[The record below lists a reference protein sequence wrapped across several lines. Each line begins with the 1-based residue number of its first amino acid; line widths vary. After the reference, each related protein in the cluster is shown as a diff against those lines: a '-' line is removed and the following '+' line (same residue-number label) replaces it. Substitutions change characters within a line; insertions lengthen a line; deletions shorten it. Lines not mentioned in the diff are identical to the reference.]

1 MSSVFIP
8 LGGAGGKNR
17 GNIVYLDE
25 DYAYFK
31 SGGSGVAL
39 PLPAGTYKALKEVR
53 GEGNLFVSYGDG
65 KNAAVFMTK
74 EFLKK
79 VAIDLF
85 DIASIT
91 NFSFAPRGHRQT
103 MFTWAKPS
111 GGAMWSGVR
120 LIAWKKSDSEPRNPD
135 DTSGK
140 WVHDT
145 ADTYI
150 VTPLFPDVPHYIK
163 AVSYVSVNGGRWYQ
177 DFDSAPTLEFTPTQK
192 SGAITLS
199 TGAGTWTVP
208 DNVYKIRYILV
219 GGGGR
224 GGYSNGYYASGGG
237 GGGYFT
243 TGYKD
248 VTPGQQIPWV
258 VPSSNVIG
266 AENNWNL
273 SVPHL
278 YKTYIAGRT
287 VFGDIF
293 ADSGKTAAYVNQGAH
308 DEANDYQGG
317 HGGSGGGGGGTA
329 RYTGYTRNGGSNG
342 SDGQGHG
349 GIGQHSSTTGF
360 NGVLY
365 SGGGAGGGIG
375 GNNYCQGGA
384 GGGGSEYPRDRIGD
398 FVNGYNGVDGLG
410 GGGGGCHG
418 MSTHKWS
425 DTEGNPGKGGTG
437 CIYIAWGSA
446 MNDGS

>member
-1 MSSVFIP
+1 MSEVFIP

-17 GNIVYLDE
+17 GEGVQVDE
-25 DYAYFK
+25 DYTYLK
-31 SGGSGVAL
+31 LGNSGVGI
-39 PLPAGTYKALKEVR
+39 PLPAGNYKALKAVH
-53 GEGNLFVSYGDG
+53 GEENLFSSYGDG

-79 VAIDLF
+79 VTLDLF
-85 DIASIT
+85 GIASIT

-120 LIAWKKSDSEPRNPD
+120 LIAWKKSDSKPRNPD

-199 TGAGTWTVP
+199 EGAGTWTVP

-224 GGYSNGYYASGGG
+224 GGNSDGYYASGGG

-243 TGYKD
+243 TGYMD

-258 VPSSNVIG
+258 VPSSKAIG
-266 AENNWNL
+266 AENNWDL
-273 SVPHL
+273 SVPRL
-278 YKTYIAGRT
+278 YKAYIAGRT

-293 ADSGKTAAYVNQGAH
+293 ADSGKTAASVYQGAH
-308 DEANDYQGG
+308 DETNDYQGG
-317 HGGSGGGGGGTA
+317 HGGSGGGGGGSK
-329 RYTGYTRNGGSNG
+329 YTGYTRNGGSNG
-342 SDGQGHG
+342 SDGQGSG

-398 FVNGYNGVDGLG
+398 FVDGGNGVDGLG
-410 GGGGGCHG
+410 GGGGGCNG
-418 MSTHKWS
+418 RSTHKWS
-425 DTEGNPGKGGTG
+425 NTEGNPGKGGTG

>member
-1 MSSVFIP
+1 MSEVFIP

-17 GNIVYLDE
+17 GNIVYMDE
-25 DYAYFK
+25 NHAYLK
-31 SGGSGVAL
+31 SGSSGVAL

-79 VAIDLF
+79 VTLDYF
-85 DIASIT
+85 GIASIT

-150 VTPLFPDVPHYIK
+150 VTPLFPDVPHFIK
-163 AVSYVSVNGGRWYQ
+163 AVSYVSVDGGRWYQ

-224 GGYSNGYYASGGG
+224 GGYSDGYYASGGG

-243 TGYKD
+243 TGYMD

-258 VPSSNVIG
+258 VPSSKVIG
-266 AENNWNL
+266 AENNWDL
-273 SVPHL
+273 SVPKL

-293 ADSGKTAAYVNQGAH
+293 ADSGKTAATVNQGAY
-308 DEANDYQGG
+308 DETNDYQGG
-317 HGGSGGGGGGTA
+317 HGGSGGGGGGSK
-329 RYTGYTRNGGSNG
+329 YTGYTRNGGSNG

-398 FVNGYNGVDGLG
+398 FVDGGNGVDGLG

-418 MSTHKWS
+418 RSTHKWNN
-425 DTEGNPGKGGTG
+425 TEGNPGKGGTG

>member
-1 MSSVFIP
+1 MSEVFIP
-8 LGGAGGKNR
+8 ISGVGGKNR
-17 GNIVYLDE
+17 GEGVQVDENYTYLKLGN
-25 DYAYFK
+25 F
-31 SGGSGVAL
+31 GVGI
-39 PLPAGTYKALKEVR
+39 PLPAGNYKALKAVQ
-53 GEGNLFVSYGDG
+53 GEENLFTSYGDG

-74 EFLKK
+74 EFLKN
-79 VAIDLF
+79 VTLDYF
-85 DIASIT
+85 GIASIT

-224 GGYSNGYYASGGG
+224 GGNSDGYYASGGG

-258 VPSSNVIG
+258 VPSSKSIG
-266 AENNWNL
+266 AENNWDL
-273 SVPHL
+273 SVPSL

-293 ADSGKTAAYVNQGAH
+293 ADSGKTAATVNQGAH
-308 DEANDYQGG
+308 DETNDYQGG
-317 HGGSGGGGGGTA
+317 HGGSGGGGGGSK
-329 RYTGYTRNGGSNG
+329 YTGYTRNGGSNG
-342 SDGQGHG
+342 SDGQGSG

-375 GNNYCQGGA
+375 GNSYCQGGA
-384 GGGGSEYPRDRIGD
+384 GGGGSEYPRNRTGD
-398 FVNGYNGVDGLG
+398 FVDGGNGVDGLG

-418 MSTHKWS
+418 RSTHKWS
-425 DTEGNPGKGGTG
+425 NTEGNPGKGGTG

>member
-1 MSSVFIP
+1 
-8 LGGAGGKNR
+8 
-17 GNIVYLDE
+17 
-25 DYAYFK
+25 
-31 SGGSGVAL
+31 
-39 PLPAGTYKALKEVR
+39 
-53 GEGNLFVSYGDG
+53 
-65 KNAAVFMTK
+65 
-74 EFLKK
+74 
-79 VAIDLF
+79 
-85 DIASIT
+85 
-91 NFSFAPRGHRQT
+91 
-103 MFTWAKPS
+103 MFTWARPS

-135 DTSGK
+135 DASGE
-140 WVHDT
+140 WVYDT

-150 VTPLFPDVPHYIK
+150 VTPLFPDVPYYIK

-199 TGAGTWTVP
+199 EGAGTWTVP

-224 GGYSNGYYASGGG
+224 GGYSNGFYASGGG
-237 GGGYFT
+237 GGGYVT

-258 VPSSNVIG
+258 VPSQKVIG
-266 AENNWNL
+266 AENNWDL
-273 SVPHL
+273 SVPRL

-317 HGGSGGGGGGTA
+317 HGGSGGGGGGT
-329 RYTGYTRNGGSNG
+329 RYTGHTRNGGSNG
-342 SDGQGHG
+342 SDGQGSG

-375 GNNYCQGGA
+375 GDNYCQGGA
-384 GGGGSEYPRDRIGD
+384 GGGGSERPRGNTGD
-398 FVNGYNGVDGLG
+398 FVDGLNGTDGLG
-410 GGGGGCHG
+410 GGGGGCNG
-418 MSTHKWS
+418 RSTSRWS
-425 DTEGNPGKGGTG
+425 NTEGEPGKGGTG

>member
-1 MSSVFIP
+1 MSEVFIP

-17 GNIVYLDE
+17 GEAVSVDENYTYLK
-25 DYAYFK
+25 A
-31 SGGSGVAL
+31 GNSGVVL
-39 PLPAGTYKALKEVR
+39 PLPAGNYKAIKAVH
-53 GEGNLFVSYGDG
+53 GEESLFTSYGDG

-79 VAIDLF
+79 VTLDYF
-85 DIASIT
+85 GIASIT

-103 MFTWAKPS
+103 MFTWARPS

-135 DTSGK
+135 DASGE
-140 WVHDT
+140 WVYDT

-150 VTPLFPDVPHYIK
+150 VTPLFPDVPYYIK

-199 TGAGTWTVP
+199 KGAGTWTVP

-224 GGYSNGYYASGGG
+224 GGYSNGFYTSGGG
-237 GGGYFT
+237 GGGYVT

-258 VPSSNVIG
+258 VPSQKVIG
-266 AENNWNL
+266 AENNWDL

-287 VFGDIF
+287 VFGNIF
-293 ADSGKTAAYVNQGAH
+293 ADSGKTAASVNQGAY
-308 DEANDYQGG
+308 DETNDYQGG
-317 HGGSGGGGGGTA
+317 HGGSGGGGGGS
-329 RYTGYTRNGGSNG
+329 RYTDYTRNGGSNG
-342 SDGQGHG
+342 SDGQGRG

-375 GNNYCQGGA
+375 DNNYCQGGA
-384 GGGGSEYPRDRIGD
+384 GGGGSEHPRGRAGSD
-398 FVNGYNGVDGLG
+398 FTDGENGTDGLG

-418 MSTHKWS
+418 RSTSRWS
-425 DTEGNPGKGGTG
+425 NTEGNPGRGGTG

>member
-1 MSSVFIP
+1 MSEVFIP

-17 GNIVYLDE
+17 GEGVQVDENYTYLKLGD
-25 DYAYFK
+25 
-31 SGGSGVAL
+31 SGVAL
-39 PLPAGTYKALKEVR
+39 PLPAGTYKALKAVQG
-53 GEGNLFVSYGDG
+53 GENPFSSYGDG

-79 VAIDLF
+79 VTLDYF
-85 DIASIT
+85 GIASIT

-111 GGAMWSGVR
+111 GGEMWSGVR

-150 VTPLFPDVPHYIK
+150 VTPLFPEIPHYIK

-224 GGYSNGYYASGGG
+224 GGYSDGFHASGGG

-248 VTPGQQIPWV
+248 VTPGQQIPWI
-258 VPSSNVIG
+258 VPSQKVIG
-266 AENNWNL
+266 AENNWDL
-273 SVPHL
+273 SAPNI

-293 ADSGKTAAYVNQGAH
+293 ADSGKTAATVNQGAY
-308 DEANDYQGG
+308 DETNDYQGG
-317 HGGSGGGGGGTA
+317 HGGSGGGGGSA
-329 RYTGYTRNGGSNG
+329 ISITGNTRNGGSNG
-342 SDGQGHG
+342 SDGQGYG

-375 GNNYCQGGA
+375 DNNYCQGGA
-384 GGGGSEYPRDRIGD
+384 GGGGSEYPRNRTGD
-398 FVNGYNGVDGLG
+398 FVNGGNGVDGLG

-418 MSTHKWS
+418 RSTSRWRN
-425 DTEGNPGKGGTG
+425 TEGDPGKGGTG

>member
-1 MSSVFIP
+1 MSEVFIP

-17 GNIVYLDE
+17 GEAVSVDENYTYLK
-25 DYAYFK
+25 A
-31 SGGSGVAL
+31 GNSGVAL
-39 PLPAGTYKALKEVR
+39 PLPAGNYKALKAVH
-53 GEGNLFVSYGDG
+53 GEESLFASYGDG

-74 EFLKK
+74 DFLKK
-79 VAIDLF
+79 VTLDLF
-85 DIASIT
+85 GIASIT

-120 LIAWKKSDSEPRNPD
+120 LIAWKKSDSKPRNPD
-135 DTSGK
+135 DTSGT
-140 WVHDT
+140 WIHDT

-224 GGYSNGYYASGGG
+224 GGYSVGFYASGGG

-258 VPSSNVIG
+258 VPSQKVIG

-273 SVPHL
+273 SVPNL

-293 ADSGKTAAYVNQGAH
+293 ADSGKTAATVNQGAY
-308 DEANDYQGG
+308 DETNDYQGG
-317 HGGSGGGGGGTA
+317 HGGSGGGGGGTS
-329 RYTGYTRNGGSNG
+329 YTGHTRNGGSNG
-342 SDGQGHG
+342 SDGQGRG

-384 GGGGSEYPRDRIGD
+384 GGGGSEYPRGNTGD
-398 FVNGYNGVDGLG
+398 FVNGGNGTDGLG
-410 GGGGGCHG
+410 GGGGGCNG
-418 MSTHKWS
+418 RSTSRWS
-425 DTEGNPGKGGTG
+425 NTEGEPGKGGTG

>member
-1 MSSVFIP
+1 MSEVFIP

-17 GNIVYLDE
+17 GNSFYIPDTASTVE
-25 DYAYFK
+25 IF
-31 SGGSGVAL
+31 GRIIT
-39 PLPAGTYKALKEVR
+39 PLPAGVYKK
-53 GEGNLFVSYGDG
+53 FVTPDGQVAFPSADGGD
-65 KNAAVFMTK
+65 AVISMSK

-79 VAIDLF
+79 QAIKTF
-85 DIASIT
+85 GIASIT

-120 LIAWKKSDSEPRNPD
+120 LIAWKKTDSKPRNPD
-135 DTSGK
+135 DASGE
-140 WVHDT
+140 WVYDT

-199 TGAGTWTVP
+199 EGAGTWTVP

-224 GGYSNGYYASGGG
+224 GGYSNGFYASGGG
-237 GGGYFT
+237 GGGYFK

-258 VPSSNVIG
+258 VPSKKVIG
-266 AENNWNL
+266 AENNWDL
-273 SVPHL
+273 SVPRL

-293 ADSGKTAAYVNQGAH
+293 ADSGKKAASVNQGAH
-308 DEANDYQGG
+308 DETNDYQGG
-317 HGGSGGGGGGTA
+317 HGGSGGGGGDDSK
-329 RYTGYTRNGGSNG
+329 YTGYTRNGGSNG
-342 SDGQGHG
+342 SDGQGRG

-398 FVNGYNGVDGLG
+398 FVNGGNGVDGLG
-410 GGGGGCHG
+410 GGGGGCNG
-418 MSTHKWS
+418 RSTNKWS
-425 DTEGNPGKGGTG
+425 NTEGEPGKGGTG

>member
-1 MSSVFIP
+1 MSEVFIP

-17 GNIVYLDE
+17 GEGVQVDENYTYLK
-25 DYAYFK
+25 A
-31 SGGSGVAL
+31 GNSGVAL
-39 PLPAGTYKALKEVR
+39 PLPAGNYKALKAVHG
-53 GEGNLFVSYGDG
+53 GESPFASYGDG
-65 KNAAVFMTK
+65 KNAIVFMTK
-74 EFLKK
+74 DFLKK
-79 VAIDLF
+79 VTLDYF
-85 DIASIT
+85 GIASIT

-103 MFTWAKPS
+103 MFTWARPS

-120 LIAWKKSDSEPRNPD
+120 LIAWKKSDSKPRNPD
-135 DTSGK
+135 DASGE
-140 WVHDT
+140 WVYDT

-199 TGAGTWTVP
+199 EGAGTWTVP

-224 GGYSNGYYASGGG
+224 GGYSNGFYASGGG
-237 GGGYFT
+237 GGGYFK

-258 VPSSNVIG
+258 VPSQKVIG
-266 AENNWNL
+266 AENNWDL
-273 SVPHL
+273 SIPSI

-317 HGGSGGGGGGTA
+317 HGGSGGGGGGT

-342 SDGQGHG
+342 SDGQGRG

-384 GGGGSEYPRDRIGD
+384 GGGGSERPRGNTGD
-398 FVNGYNGVDGLG
+398 FVDGLNGTNGLG
-410 GGGGGCHG
+410 GGGGGCNG
-418 MSTHKWS
+418 RSTSRWS
-425 DTEGNPGKGGTG
+425 NTEGEPGKGGTG